1 MMFLQFGVY
10 GLWLP
15 IAGRFLTA
23 SRASGGL
30 GFTESQSGTIVGFA
44 AAIGAIGAPFIVQ
57 FADRRFAA
65 QKFLGLLMIVGG
77 VLKIITYYQTSLT
90 AWLLLSI
97 AFTLLFM
104 PCAAI
109 CNAIPMRHL
118 ANPQREWPGVRMWSA
133 IAWVFVGW
141 TFSFF
146 VLTRNPAPH
155 PLPPFFKGE
164 QVPMAGAAMLT
175 SVLWSGILAII
186 YGALAYLFGPP
197 TPPVTDRP
205 DARKNVLAKA
215 VALLK
220 VRSFAIMLSVT
231 LVMSAVHVIY
241 FMQCAKFLS
250 AAGLHDAYIMPA
262 MAIGQLCEIGM
273 YLVLG
278 RLLPRFGFR
287 TIIATGISFFVIRF
301 LVLGTVGFPL
311 WVMVAAQVF
320 HGLCYAFFFGACFIY
335 TDKVAPPEIRN
346 SAQSVY
352 NFVFYGLGPI
362 TAVFLNAFL
371 ANRYAAAGRILEL
384 QGFSHFWYSLAAL
397 AFVSLIVF
405 LVCFRPETT
414 PKTSSGLP
422 ELKYSNA
429 K

>member
-1 MMFLQFGVY
+1 
-10 GLWLP
+10 
-15 IAGRFLTA
+15 
-23 SRASGGL
+23 
-30 GFTESQSGTIVGFA
+30 
-44 AAIGAIGAPFIVQ
+44 
-57 FADRRFAA
+57 
-65 QKFLGLLMIVGG
+65 
-77 VLKIITYYQTSLT
+77 
-90 AWLLLSI
+90 
-97 AFTLLFM
+97 
-104 PCAAI
+104 
-109 CNAIPMRHL
+109 
-118 ANPQREWPGVRMWSA
+118 
-133 IAWVFVGW
+133 
-141 TFSFF
+141 
-146 VLTRNPAPH
+146 
-155 PLPPFFKGE
+155 
-164 QVPMAGAAMLT
+164 
-175 SVLWSGILAII
+175 
-186 YGALAYLFGPP
+186 
-197 TPPVTDRP
+197 
-205 DARKNVLAKA
+205 
-215 VALLK
+215 
-220 VRSFAIMLSVT
+220 
-231 LVMSAVHVIY
+231 
-241 FMQCAKFLS
+241 
-250 AAGLHDAYIMPA
+250 
-262 MAIGQLCEIGM
+262 M

>member
-23 SRASGGL
+23 SRESGGL
-30 GFTESQSGTIVGFA
+30 GFTEGQSGMIVGFA
-44 AAIGAIGAPFIVQ
+44 AAIGAVCAPFIVQ

-65 QKFLGLLMIVGG
+65 QKFLGVLMIIGG
-77 VLKIITYYQTSLT
+77 ILKLVTYHQTSLT

-118 ANPQREWPGVRMWSA
+118 ANPQREWPGVRMWTA
-133 IAWVFVGW
+133 VAWVFVGW
-141 TFSFF
+141 TFSFV
-146 VLTRNPAPH
+146 VLTRDPSPH
-155 PLPPFFKGE
+155 YLPPFFKGE
-164 QVPMAGAAMLT
+164 QVPMAGGAMLK
-175 SVLWSGILAII
+175 SVLWSGILAIV
-186 YGALAYLFGPP
+186 YGVLAFFFGPP
-197 TPPVTDRP
+197 TPPVTVAGA
-205 DARKNVLAKA
+205 ARRNVLTKA
-215 VALLK
+215 FGLLK
-220 VRSFAIMLSVT
+220 VRSFAVMLGVS
-231 LVMSAVHVIY
+231 LIMSAVHAIY

-273 YLVLG
+273 FLVLG
-278 RLLPRFGFR
+278 RVLPKFGFR
-287 TIIATGISFFVIRF
+287 TIIATGIAFFVIRF
-301 LVLGTVGFPL
+301 LILGTVGFPL
-311 WVMVAAQVF
+311 WVMVVAQVF

-335 TDKVAPPEIRN
+335 TDKVASPEIRN
-346 SAQSVY
+346 SAQSIY

-371 ANRYAAAGRILEL
+371 ANRYAETGKILAL
-384 QGFSHFWYSLAAL
+384 QGFSSFWHALAAL

-405 LVCFRPETT
+405 LLCFKAETT
-414 PKTSSGLP
+414 SKPSSGLP
-422 ELKYSNA
+422 ELATSNS